1 MLALVEPFAIGS
13 LPDRPNLGCSMLVGA
28 IQARGQDVRL
38 VLGQSRWLR
47 DLLLTDQQEFI
58 ELVTGLDDK
67 TRDFLKLTALRER
80 IGDLGADGFATSMS
94 ELYHRFFTN
103 RTPRAY
109 LDSLQL
115 SRMVELSRA
124 AMRTYAYYCRSHPE
138 RSLSIVD
145 RYVGEIRAIDPD
157 YVGFSLVRPRNPIL
171 SRVFEKT
178 RQELDVPVIFGG
190 WITPYLTDAE
200 RRDLLSASPRDC
212 LVAGLADNSLPDLI
226 EVLDRGGDPLEVPG
240 VFQLRDDRI
249 EGRPA
254 ASQPSLDEVPF
265 PDFSQYDLNAFALP
279 TLVLPMQTARGCS
292 WRKCTFCS
300 HIAIYQ
306 GKYQREDVSRV
317 VDTIEH
323 LRERYGC
330 RQVVFHDEEL
340 PAKRADLL
348 SDAIL
353 ERGLE
358 DVYLYTYARLVKQF
372 EKPERLDKMYR
383 AGFRTLVWGMES
395 GNQRVLDLM
404 EKGTEPKQMGRI
416 LKLAAD
422 HGFGN
427 LCFVMFGFPGE
438 TEAEAQETADFLEEH
453 AQSIAI
459 TIYGVFEMEPG
470 TPVANDPGKW
480 GVTVSEGGDWTAPS
494 DGMSREQAT
503 RFLNAFTGK
512 ERLGLNRINK
522 FSYFIR
528 ENISR
533 MMLFVCFTNGITA
546 FDECQ
551 EVLADEPAEE
561 LFPLLMGQ
569 VRSGAD
575 GKVLVPVDT
584 SKSHIYHQIQA
595 DSPIEL
601 DELSA
606 KIHELADGTRSWH
619 EIMAQAGAGD
629 DSTSRATDF
638 LLLNLQRG
646 NGYLFRRRWT
656 YRAEPASDAAI
667 SATGREVSVRSSQVA
682 PPS

>member
-13 LPDRPNLGCSMLVGA
+13 LPDRPNLGCSMLVAA
-28 IQARGQDVRL
+28 IGARGQEVRL

-47 DLLLTDQQEFI
+47 DLLLNDQQEFI

-67 TRDFLKLTALRER
+67 TSDALELIALRNR
-80 IGDLGADGFATSMS
+80 IDELGVDGFATWMS
-94 ELYHRFFTN
+94 DFYDKYFTN

-109 LDSLQL
+109 LDSLHL
-115 SRMVELSRA
+115 SELVELSRA
-124 AMRTYAYYCRSHPE
+124 AMRTYSYYCRYHPD

-145 RYVGEIRAIDPD
+145 RYFDEIRAIDPD
-157 YVGFSLVRPRNPIL
+157 YVGFSLVRARNPIRR
-171 SRVFEKT
+171 RVLEKI
-178 RQELDVPVIFGG
+178 RQELDVPIIFGG
-190 WITPYLTDAE
+190 WITPFLTSAE
-200 RRDLLSASPRDC
+200 KHDLLSASPRDC
-212 LVAGLADNSLPDLI
+212 LVAGLADNSLPDLL
-226 EVLDRGGDPLEVPG
+226 EVLDRGGDPLEAPG
-240 VFQLRDDRI
+240 VFQLREGRI

-254 ASQPSLDEVPF
+254 DSHPSLDELPF
-265 PDFSQYDLNAFALP
+265 PDFSQYDMNAFALP

-292 WRKCTFCS
+292 WRKCTFCA

-306 GKYQREDVSRV
+306 GKYQREDLSRV

-330 RQVVFHDEEL
+330 HQVVFHDEEL

-372 EKPERLDKMYR
+372 ENPDLLDKMYR

-404 EKGTEPKQMGRI
+404 EKGTEPRQMGRI

-422 HGFGN
+422 RGFGN

-470 TPVANDPGKW
+470 TAVANDPSRW
-480 GVTVSEGGDWTAPS
+480 GVSVSENGDWAAPS
-494 DGMSREQAT
+494 DGMSREEAAQ
-503 RFLNAFTGK
+503 FLQAFTGK
-512 ERLGLNRINK
+512 ERLGLNRINR

-533 MMLFVCFTNGITA
+533 MMLFTCFTNGITA

-551 EVLADEPAEE
+551 EVLADKPADEV
-561 LFPLLMGQ
+561 FPLLMGQ
-569 VRSGAD
+569 MRSGAN
-575 GKVLVPVDT
+575 GKVLIPVDT
-584 SKSHIYHQIQA
+584 SKSHIYHQIRA
-595 DSPIEL
+595 DSAVEL
-601 DELSA
+601 EGLSA
-606 KIHELADGTRSWH
+606 RIYELADGTRSWR
-619 EIMAQAGAGD
+619 EILTLAGAGA
-629 DSTSRATDF
+629 DSSARTTDI
-638 LLLNLQRG
+638 LLRNLQRG
-646 NGYLFRRRWT
+646 NGYLFRRRWR
-656 YRAEPASDAAI
+656 YRAETDRVAVGEEFAARGT
-667 SATGREVSVRSSQVA
+667 AARGRRK
-682 PPS
+682 P